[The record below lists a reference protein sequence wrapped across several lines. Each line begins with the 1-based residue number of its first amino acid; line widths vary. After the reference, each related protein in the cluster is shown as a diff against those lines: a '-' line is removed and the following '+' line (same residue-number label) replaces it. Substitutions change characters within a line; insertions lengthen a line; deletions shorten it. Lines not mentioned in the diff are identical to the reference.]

1 MIFSTDGRTWRAA
14 CSGDGWQSDQTF
26 ADPEDA
32 HQAAR
37 DHAAEPKG
45 SRYPEEVGK

>member
-14 CSGDGWQSDQTF
+14 CSGDGWQADQVFT
-26 ADPEDA
+26 DLEDA

-37 DHAAEPKG
+37 EHAGEPKP
-45 SRYPEEVGK
+45 SNYPEEAGK